1 MSSKKIGALLWVLQV
16 FQALFIA
23 LASGAPKLLLPAE
36 ALPMPIP
43 LSQPFMW
50 FIGVCEVLGGLGL
63 VLPGLLRYKTGVTT
77 LAAVCLVL
85 LTLCATVYQLMAG
98 QPESAVFALVM
109 AAIFAFIAYGRRSLA
124 PLREGPRSVRT
135 APALATA

>member
-1 MSSKKIGALLWVLQV
+1 MSSKHIGITLWILQA
-16 FQALFIA
+16 FLALFIA

-50 FIGVCEVLGGLGL
+50 FIGVCEVLGGIGL
-63 VLPGLLRYKTGVTT
+63 VLPGLLRYQTGVTP

-85 LTLCATVYQLMAG
+85 LTLCATVYQFMGG

-109 AAIFAFIAYGRRSLA
+109 SALFAFIAYGRWRLV
-124 PLREGPRSVRT
+124 PLRSSSRSTLV
-135 APALATA
+135 PALA